1 MPFPAI
7 VLIINI
13 NSSYSTHSKYSC
25 SNSLILNSPEKYFC
39 LKYFIALSNLGFKGD
54 FSIFDKVFIEG

>member
-7 VLIINI
+7 VFIKKIY
-13 NSSYSTHSKYSC
+13 SSYCSQFRYSC
-25 SNSLILNSPEKYFC
+25 SNSLISNTPEKYFC
-39 LKYFIALSNLGFKGD
+39 LKYLIALSNLGFKGD